1 MVVAEASLAAGWP
14 ARTVRSDARIV
25 EQGPIPGDGA
35 LGGERW
41 FMVWN
46 RDQLGECCC
55 WRGTVRPGDG
65 TGMRGSC
72 QRPGKHPW
80 VTRADGELYGFPHGA
95 ADALGYLDVV
105 DRFGPPG
112 GARQLAVVLEG
123 LLVVDLDGPRAVRD
137 FARLAGT
144 VPAGRLLGVSTTPR
158 GYHVWLD
165 CPGWDQKSL
174 NTWMAQWLGP
184 LGGWDPTSEAK
195 AGRRGFLIDVR
206 TGVNRY
212 VVWPGEHP
220 DRRWIG
226 AGEFWAQVVA
236 PVRAA
241 LLPGRLVGAADGTRA
256 PWAVDTA
263 EAGLA
268 AWIEGNRGGAEIDVA
283 GFSFDGSDAEQESS
297 WAELERWLAR
307 LEQMGPGQGRNN
319 ALNQVAYYSGAKAVL
334 AGHSLEAVRAR
345 IIEVGESVGT
355 HGVAATVGSGL
366 SSGLATLK
374 KQQAGA

>member
-1 MVVAEASLAAGWP
+1 MVVAEASLAEGWP
-14 ARTVRSDARIV
+14 ARTVRSETQSV
-25 EQGPIPGDGA
+25 EAGPVPGEGA
-35 LGGERW
+35 LGGDRW
-41 FMVWN
+41 FLVWN
-46 RDQLGECCC
+46 RDMLGECCC
-55 WRGTVRPGDG
+55 WRGTVRTGDG
-65 TGMRGSC
+65 TGARGSC

-95 ADALGYLDVV
+95 ADALEYLDLA

-112 GARQLAVVLEG
+112 GARQLAVVLED

-137 FARLAGT
+137 FARMAAS
-144 VPAGRLLGVSTTPR
+144 VPADRLIGISTTPR

-165 CPGWDQKSL
+165 VPGWDQKAL
-174 NTWMAQWLGP
+174 NAWMAQWLAP

-195 AGRRGFLIDVR
+195 AGRRGFLVDVR

-220 DRRWIG
+220 DRRWISR
-226 AGEFWAQVVA
+226 GEFWAREMA
-236 PVRAA
+236 PIRSA
-241 LLPGRLVGAADGTRA
+241 LLPSRLVSWDAGDRA
-256 PWAVDTA
+256 PWAVDTGP
-263 EAGLA
+263 AGIA
-268 AWIEGNRGGAEIDVA
+268 GWIDDHRGGTEIDL
-283 GFSFDGSDAEQESS
+283 GGMTLDGSDGELEAT

-307 LEQMGPGQGRNN
+307 LESMGAGQGRNN
-319 ALNQVAYYSGAKAVL
+319 ALNQVAYYSGSKAVA
-334 AGHSLEAVRAR
+334 AGHSLETVRSR

-374 KQQAGA
+374 KQQG